1 MFQRVIICIGIASR
15 TKGCPFAGTYRLS
28 WTSRVPKRGKLG
40 LEILGD
46 VKPVGEESADEKLEI
61 IPVADVLV
69 RDIVLENA
77 VNSWSA
83 RCLHFASKLQSM
95 KPKSNA
101 LSLVPPAREF
111 PVVVVVVVVIRRLQ
125 SGNPTWRR
133 PLHQAAPS
141 ASVVRGIKIFEK
153 SASPDI

>member
-111 PVVVVVVVVIRRLQ
+111 PVVVVVVVVKDGSKAETRRGDDRPTAA
-125 SGNPTWRR
+125 SGR
-133 PLHQAAPS
+133 PKRQCRHDQ
-141 ASVVRGIKIFEK
+141 GN
-153 SASPDI
+153 

>member
-28 WTSRVPKRGKLG
+28 WTSRGPKRGKLAIG

-61 IPVADVLV
+61 MPVADVLV

-77 VNSWSA
+77 VNS
-83 RCLHFASKLQSM
+83 
-95 KPKSNA
+95 
-101 LSLVPPAREF
+101 
-111 PVVVVVVVVIRRLQ
+111 
-125 SGNPTWRR
+125 
-133 PLHQAAPS
+133 
-141 ASVVRGIKIFEK
+141 
-153 SASPDI
+153 

>member
-15 TKGCPFAGTYRLS
+15 TKGCPFAGAYRLS

-69 RDIVLENA
+69 RDIALENYLRYA
-77 VNSWSA
+77 VNS
-83 RCLHFASKLQSM
+83 
-95 KPKSNA
+95 
-101 LSLVPPAREF
+101 
-111 PVVVVVVVVIRRLQ
+111 
-125 SGNPTWRR
+125 
-133 PLHQAAPS
+133 
-141 ASVVRGIKIFEK
+141 
-153 SASPDI
+153 